1 MMNKFVI
8 VSFEM
13 SLCFVAFNMFICMGD
28 SLAHNVQFS
37 IYEMIIAVKKIAN
50 FRHGE
55 YLDCIVSIAT
65 GGLVRMI
72 SGFQQHWH
80 TIK

>member
-1 MMNKFVI
+1 MHLKMKEFVI

-13 SLCFVAFNMFICMGD
+13 SLCFVAFNIMFSCMGD

-37 IYEMIIAVKKIAN
+37 IYEMIIAVKKFAN

-65 GGLVRMI
+65 GRLVRMI
-72 SGFQQHWH
+72 SWFQQH
-80 TIK
+80 